1 MQIEI
6 SEELAESL
14 LALNK
19 MQDSMALIEL
29 ADIIEVQL
37 EEARI
42 AESMELDKGY
52 RSSIEVAVDSLE
64 GR

>member
-1 MQIEI
+1 MKIEI

-29 ADIIEVQL
+29 AEIIEVQL
-37 EEARI
+37 EEDRI
-42 AESMELDKGY
+42 AEEMELDKGF